1 MGNIFNLIKKL
12 FGRNSSLTND
22 VPSTQEIFISETID
36 ETPIPMSINWER
48 LVNCILEEGNA
59 LDHFDVHDLRIVA
72 GNKTLT
78 VIYDRRELGLHS
90 FGIYDYCSTSDEE
103 GHKLMAQIIREN
115 EDEAYKSLLIESSED
130 ELWLNIAD
138 CTNRGAGAYHE
149 LYEQMIEVFEPII
162 LKFIKDNAVLDN
174 VGFCV
179 ADFGDYGTSHVAP
192 FLCQKLNALGL
203 NVHVAIIESNLDI
216 RLKNKL
222 LAASKQLEALSCT
235 YKVFQYPNIDC
246 NFDLNRL
253 KEDSQYIIS
262 KAVGHLRTVI
272 SE

>member
-12 FGRNSSLTND
+12 FGHNSALTND
-22 VPSTQEIFISETID
+22 VPSTTKTFIPETVD

-48 LVNCILEEGNA
+48 IVQCITEDGYA
-59 LDHFDVHDLRIVA
+59 LDHFDVQDLRIVA

-78 VIYDRRELGLHS
+78 IIYNRCEFGLHS
-90 FGIYDYCSTSDEE
+90 FNIYDYCTTSAKV

-130 ELWLNIAD
+130 GLWLNIAD

-162 LKFIKDNAVLDN
+162 LKFVKDNAVRDN

-192 FLCQKLNALGL
+192 FLCRKLNALGL

-216 RLKNKL
+216 RLKNKFI
-222 LAASKQLEALSCT
+222 AVSNQLKELSCT
-235 YKVFQYPNIDC
+235 YKVFQES
-246 NFDLNRL
+246 
-253 KEDSQYIIS
+253 EDSNFEWNRIDEHSRSLLS
-262 KAVGHLRTVI
+262 KAVSHLKSVL